1 MSPERAASKSGR
13 ELPSISRARLLTAAE
28 VAETLRISLR
38 SVRRLIKDGK
48 LPIVR
53 VGRLVRIRPE
63 ALAALID
70 GK

>member
-1 MSPERAASKSGR
+1 MSPEGAASKDR
-13 ELPSISRARLLTAAE
+13 ELPRSPRAPLLTAAE
-28 VAETLRISLR
+28 VGEILHISLR
-38 SVRRLIKDGK
+38 SVRRLVKDGK

-70 GK
+70 CK